1 MKQSDWAGIRILLF
15 DWWDAATTGPVFL
28 FLQSL
33 SISGFK
39 IKTNLAAPSK
49 SIIYPLAPYLPPCN
63 FLPVLLTLHGT

>member
-1 MKQSDWAGIRILLF
+1 MKHSNWAGIRILLF

-39 IKTNLAAPSK
+39 IKTNLGKQTNLAAPSK
-49 SIIYPLAPYLPPCN
+49 SIIY
-63 FLPVLLTLHGT
+63 TLWHHTSM

>member
-1 MKQSDWAGIRILLF
+1 MKHSDWAGIRILLF

-39 IKTNLAAPSK
+39 IKTNLAAHSARWGQQ
-49 SIIYPLAPYLPPCN
+49 SLSAQ
-63 FLPVLLTLHGT
+63 TMLHHQRV